1 MGSSNRIPTAPTARI
16 REIRVKLFNWIY
28 HTQQFVRH
36 HAAPVAASAGFLI
49 LAIAAA
55 IVISIRHQ
63 NLVAALE
70 RATHERERAEKLSQF
85 MLDAFSAGDP
95 FADFGR
101 KPTSRILL
109 DQAAS
114 RIQDDLSQQPEVR
127 ARLLEAIG
135 RSYRRLDQPDR
146 AVVYLQDSLRIQR
159 QLPHKDDAALG
170 SIVTEIAIA
179 LREAGRVDESDDYFS
194 VALEISRQVRSHSS
208 EAHAELLAGLGQL
221 EKIRG
226 NPQQALAHLEQ
237 ALQLM
242 RGLRGP
248 QDPKVSAIR
257 AEMSSIGVSTDDP
270 RR

>member
-1 MGSSNRIPTAPTARI
+1 
-16 REIRVKLFNWIY
+16 VKLFNWIH

-36 HAAPVAASAGFLI
+36 YAAAVAASAGFLI
-49 LAIAAA
+49 LAIAVA
-55 IVISIRHQ
+55 VVSIRHQ
-63 NLVAALE
+63 SVVAALE

-101 KPTSRILL
+101 EPTSRILL
-109 DQAAS
+109 EQAAR
-114 RIQDDLSQQPEVR
+114 RIQDDLSQPPEVR

-179 LREAGRVDESDDYFS
+179 LREAGRFDESDDYFS
-194 VALEISRQVRSHSS
+194 VAQEISRQVRSHSS
-208 EAHAELLAGLGQL
+208 EAHAELLVGLGQL